1 MAAHPVL
8 RRSIGAEARAARDAH
23 FRQQHAEAYGAD
35 SDSDDADDA
44 ATLLFE
50 AYDADNAADVADD
63 TNFVVADDA
72 PLLYDDCSSLVLP
85 SDDEDD
91 EPIAAPA
98 RRSRRRPVP
107 TAAAST
113 LLNLRFTRRA
123 RPDSDDAEPVRKRR
137 GQYAPS
143 PPAEDDSSS
152 DYQASSDAEASS
164 DEEASSDDQASSD
177 YQASSDEEASSDDE
191 DSSDDADIVADVLP
205 APGRANGATTNA
217 TWVHVDTKFP
227 GWRQLNHRTVEQQA
241 ELQAL
246 LDKGLGRSDPVL
258 LAQLK
263 PHHFDWLVN
272 PHDRSQQ
279 VWVTVL
285 GVHERVPGLGTWAA
299 PRHNQERRCAITVS
313 AGFAWRPSVRDCYA
327 MSFVQAQL
335 GSLRP
340 GDVWSGAA
348 GLLPG
353 QLVRANITYAN
364 AATDSH
370 KYAAPRW
377 FPRDHAGPTTVVP
390 AHDAWVYE
398 P

>member
-35 SDSDDADDA
+35 SSSDDDA

-63 TNFVVADDA
+63 SNFVVADDA

-91 EPIAAPA
+91 EPVAAPA
-98 RRSRRRPVP
+98 RRSRRPPAP

-123 RPDSDDAEPVRKRR
+123 RPDSDDDEPVRKRR
-137 GQYAPS
+137 GAAAPS

-152 DYQASSDAEASS
+152 DYQASSDEEASDDEASS
-164 DEEASSDDQASSD
+164 DELASSDYEASSD
-177 YQASSDEEASSDDE
+177 DEEASSDDE
-191 DSSDDADIVADVLP
+191 DSNDDADEIVGDVLP
-205 APGRANGATTNA
+205 VPGRANGATTNA

-227 GWRQLNHRTVEQQA
+227 GWRQLNRRTAEQQA

-377 FPRDHAGPTTVVP
+377 FPRDHAGPTTIVP
-390 AHDAWVYE
+390 ASDAWVYE